1 MYDGKQVL
9 RFVTNYKSK
18 DLYNI
23 GNEMTNRQGTGNYDK
38 ERTKFN
44 VHCKDINSYNLYQE
58 VKQKLESNDIEYL
71 KKTKTNMLNG
81 VTITS
86 GPEFFRTL
94 GMEFKETGR
103 YYQSGQNKG
112 KPILCPDIKKEND
125 IPYDVKKYFDY
136 VMIFQ
141 KIKLEKK
148 I

>member
-58 VKQKLESNDIEYL
+58 VKQKLESNNIEYL

-103 YYQSGQNKG
+103 YYNRAKRRSTY
-112 KPILCPDIKKEND
+112 IISRYKKR
-125 IPYDVKKYFDY
+125 
-136 VMIFQ
+136 
-141 KIKLEKK
+141 
-148 I
+148 

>member
-23 GNEMTNRQGTGNYDK
+23 GKEMDSRIGTGNYDK
-38 ERTKFN
+38 ERTKYN
-44 VHCKDINSYNLYQE
+44 VHYKELSKSNLYQE
-58 VKQKLESNDIEYL
+58 VKNKLESNNIEYL

-86 GPEFFRTL
+86 GPEFFQTL

-103 YYQSGQNKG
+103 YYQTG
-112 KPILCPDIKKEND
+112 
-125 IPYDVKKYFDY
+125 
-136 VMIFQ
+136 
-141 KIKLEKK
+141 EKK
-148 I
+148 GQAIM